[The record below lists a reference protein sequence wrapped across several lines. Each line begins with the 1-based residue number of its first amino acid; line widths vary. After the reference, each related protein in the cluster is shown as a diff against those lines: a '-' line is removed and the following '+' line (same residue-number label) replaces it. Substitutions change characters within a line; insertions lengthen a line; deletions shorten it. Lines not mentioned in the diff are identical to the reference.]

1 MKVNFYDEVDDAELK
16 FAVIMTKYKD
26 KWVFC
31 KHRERETYEMPGGHR
46 EAGETINEAAVREL
60 QEETGAIDFEIR
72 PVSVYSVTGKT
83 RTNQS
88 GAESFGMLF
97 FAEVQSFKGTLENE
111 IEKIEFFDKMPEK
124 LTYPEIQPDLYDKVM
139 ESINYLL

>member
-1 MKVNFYDEVDDAELK
+1 MKVNFYDEVDDVELK

-72 PVSVYSVTGKT
+72 PVSVYSVTGKA
-83 RTNQS
+83 RLNQS

-97 FAEVQSFKGTLENE
+97 FAEVQSFKDTLESE
-111 IEKIEFFDKMPEK
+111 IEKIEFFDKIPER
-124 LTYPEIQPDLYDKVM
+124 LTYPEIQPYLYDKVM
-139 ESINYLL
+139 GSINS

>member
-1 MKVNFYDEVDDAELK
+1 MKVNFYDEVDDVELK

-72 PVSVYSVTGKT
+72 PVSVYSVTGKA
-83 RTNQS
+83 RLNQS

-97 FAEVQSFKGTLENE
+97 FAEVQSFKDTLESE
-111 IEKIEFFDKMPEK
+111 IEKIEFFDKIPER
-124 LTYPEIQPDLYDKVM
+124 LTYPEIQPYLYDKVM
-139 ESINYLL
+139 ESINS

>member
-1 MKVNFYDEVDDAELK
+1 MKVNFYDEVDDVELK
-16 FAVIMTKYKD
+16 FAVIMTRYKN

-60 QEETGAIDFEIR
+60 QEETGAIDFKIR
-72 PVSVYSVTGKT
+72 PVSVYSATGKT
-83 RTNQS
+83 RLNQS

-97 FAEVQSFKGTLENE
+97 FAEVQSFKDTLENE
-111 IEKIEFFDKMPEK
+111 IEKIEFFDKIPEK
-124 LTYPEIQPDLYDKVM
+124 LTYPEIQPYLYDKVM
-139 ESINYLL
+139 ESINF